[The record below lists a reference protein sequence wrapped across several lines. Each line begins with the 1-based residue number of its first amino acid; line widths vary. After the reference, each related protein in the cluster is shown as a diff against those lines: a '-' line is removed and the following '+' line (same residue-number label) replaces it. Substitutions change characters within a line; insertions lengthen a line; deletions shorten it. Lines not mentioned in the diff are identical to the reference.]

1 MYHFIVNPASR
12 SGKGERLWK
21 ETIKPILEQKKLEYD
36 VHFSQKPGD
45 LIDIARKYGKNN
57 AHLVV
62 VGGDGTVNEVLQ
74 GIENLDDVLFSYIP
88 TGSSNDLARDLEY
101 PKDKEQVINGIL
113 NQPMEFAMDV
123 ANVTTSQGDR
133 AFAVSCGIGFD
144 AAVCYGT
151 LRSKVKVIF
160 NKLGLGKL
168 TYLGEALKHLLFSKR
183 ATCDIELDNGRFIRA
198 KRTLFVAVMN
208 HRYEG
213 GGFKFAPNASA
224 NDGILDVFVAHGL
237 PSLLILLALPTAF
250 SGKHLIFPGM
260 NVYQT
265 TSVKV
270 KSSRPMWVHTDGEV
284 LSREKEIKVG
294 LKEKKLRF
302 LY

>member
-21 ETIKPILEQKKLEYD
+21 ETIKPILEQKNVEYD

-45 LIDIARKYGKNN
+45 LIDLAREYGKNN

-74 GIENLDDVLFSYIP
+74 GIENLDDVSFSYIP

-123 ANVTTSQGDR
+123 ANLTTSQGDR
-133 AFAVSCGIGFD
+133 AYAVSCGIGFD

-151 LRSKVKVIF
+151 LHSKVKVTF

-168 TYLGEALKHLLFSKR
+168 TYLGEALKNLLFSKR

-237 PSLLILLALPTAF
+237 PSFLILLALPTAF

-265 TSVKV
+265 TSVRV

-284 LSREKEIKVG
+284 LSQEKEIKVG
-294 LKEKKLRF
+294 LKDKKLRF

>member
-12 SGKGERLWK
+12 SGKGEKLWK
-21 ETIKPILEQKKLEYD
+21 ETIKPILDQREIQYE
-36 VHFSQKPGD
+36 VHFSKKPGD
-45 LIDIARKYGKNN
+45 LIDLAKQYGRNK
-57 AHLVV
+57 AHIII

-74 GIENLDDVLFSYIP
+74 GIEDLDDVSISYIP

-101 PKDKEQVINGIL
+101 PDSKEQVL
-113 NQPMEFAMDV
+113 NSLLNHPMEFLMD
-123 ANVTTSQGDR
+123 AAEVTTSQGSR

-144 AAVCYGT
+144 AAVCHGI
-151 LRSKVKVIF
+151 LHSNLKVFF

-168 TYLGEALKHLLFSKR
+168 TYLGEALKSLLFLTR
-183 ATCDIELDNGRFIRA
+183 AVCDIELDNGRFIRT

-213 GGFKFAPNASA
+213 GGFKFCPNASA
-224 NDGILDVFVAHGL
+224 NDGILDVFVASGL
-237 PSLLILLALPTAF
+237 PSLLILFVLPTAF

-260 NVYQT
+260 HAYQT
-265 TSVKV
+265 TSVRIKT
-270 KSSRPMWVHTDGEV
+270 SRPLWVHTDGEV
-284 LSREKEIKVG
+284 LAQEKELKVKIKDQ
-294 LKEKKLRF
+294 KIHF

>member
-12 SGKGERLWK
+12 SGKGERLWN
-21 ETIKPILEQKKLEYD
+21 ETIKPILDRKKVEYQI
-36 VHFSQKPGD
+36 HFSTRPGE
-45 LIDIARKYGKNN
+45 LIDLAREYGKDN

-74 GIENLDDVLFSYIP
+74 GIENLDDVSFSYIP

-101 PKDKEQVINGIL
+101 PKDKERVLNSIL
-113 NQPMEFAMDV
+113 NKPMEFAMDV

-151 LRSKVKVIF
+151 LHSKVKVIF

-183 ATCDIELDNGRFIRA
+183 ATCDIELDNGRFIRT

-237 PSLLILLALPTAF
+237 PSLIILLALPTAF
-250 SGKHLIFPGM
+250 SGNHLLFPGM

-284 LSREKEIKVG
+284 LSQEKEIQVS
-294 LKEKKLRF
+294 LKDKKLRF
-302 LY
+302 MY

>member
-12 SGKGERLWK
+12 SGKGEKLWK
-21 ETIKPILEQKKLEYD
+21 ETIKPILEQKKVQYE
-36 VHFSQKPGD
+36 VHFSKKPGD
-45 LIDIARKYGKNN
+45 LIELAKEYGKNK

-74 GIENLDDVLFSYIP
+74 GISNLDDVYFSYIP

-101 PKDKEQVINGIL
+101 PKDKEQVLAGIL
-113 NQPMEFAMDV
+113 NQPMDFLMDV
-123 ANVTTSQGDR
+123 GQLTTSKGDR

-151 LRSKVKVIF
+151 LHSKVKSTF

-168 TYLGEALKHLLFSKR
+168 TYLGEALKNLLFSRR
-183 ATCDIELDNGRFIRA
+183 AVCDIELDNGRFIRT

-213 GGFKFAPNASA
+213 GGFKFCPAADA
-224 NDGILDVFVAHGL
+224 QDGILDVFVASGL
-237 PSLLILLALPTAF
+237 PSLLILFALPTAF
-250 SGKHLIFPGM
+250 YGKHLIFPGM
-260 NVYQT
+260 NAYQT
-265 TSVKV
+265 TSVRV

-284 LSREKEIKVG
+284 LSQEKEIKVN
-294 LKEKKLRF
+294 LKDQKLHF
-302 LY
+302 MY

>member
-12 SGKGERLWK
+12 SGKGEKLWK
-21 ETIKPILEQKKLEYD
+21 ETIKPILEKKRVTYA

-45 LIDIARKYGKNN
+45 LIDLAREYGKNK
-57 AHLVV
+57 AHLVI

-74 GIENLDDVLFSYIP
+74 GIVDLDDVFVSYIP

-101 PKDKEQVINGIL
+101 PKDKEQVLNSIL
-113 NQPMEFAMDV
+113 NDPMDFLMDV
-123 ANVTTSQGDR
+123 GEINTSEGDR

-151 LRSKVKVIF
+151 LHSKLKTTF

-168 TYLGEALKHLLFSKR
+168 TYLGEALKNLLFSKR
-183 ATCDIELDNGRFIRA
+183 STCDIELDNGRFIRA

-213 GGFKFAPNASA
+213 GGFKFCPDASA
-224 NDGILDVFVAHGL
+224 NDGILDVFVASGL
-237 PSLLILLALPTAF
+237 PSLLILFVLPTAF
-250 SGKHLIFPGM
+250 YGKHLIIPGM
-260 NVYQT
+260 NAYQT
-265 TSVKV
+265 TSVRI

-284 LSREKEIKVG
+284 LLMEKEVKVK
-294 LKEKKLRF
+294 LKEKKLHF